1 MKRSSV
7 KAKAERAVRVVIP
20 FVLAQHQA
28 LVRNAIVAGLKRFFV
43 LVCGR
48 RSGKTLGA
56 VYMTVEYLTT
66 HPNSIGWWVAPTFP
80 LTRKGMRETIHF
92 LRQGRRDLVA
102 AVHRTERRI
111 EFVNGSF
118 LEFRSAHEP
127 DSQLVSEGLDWLVVD
142 EAALIGDPLI
152 WSQYLR
158 PALADRQGKALLI
171 TSPRGRNWLYELW
184 LRGQDPGDKEVV
196 SWRYSTGEGGFV
208 TAAELA
214 EIERTTPVRIWQ
226 QEYLAEFLGDGG
238 EVFRNVTTCSGPKGQ
253 PDEHTVI
260 GVDLAY
266 VRDFTVLWAMNSA
279 LEWIEVQRFQQLDWS
294 VQKVR
299 IVEMYRRLGAKRVL
313 IDVTGILGQG
323 AVAAELQRER
333 VNVEPVNF
341 TAENKRA
348 LVENLMTKF
357 DQAAIRIPDDPVISE
372 EFRAFT
378 YKAMP
383 SGRDRYEAPEGKH
396 DDAVMACALAAWG
409 QRHLAGRVP
418 GPKPEAELARMK
430 REILADIGSNNED
443 AWGS

>member
-1 MKRSSV
+1 MK
-7 KAKAERAVRVVIP
+7 VVQVLIP
-20 FVLAQHQA
+20 FVLAPHQA
-28 LVRNAIVAGLKRFFV
+28 KVRNAIVAGLKRFFV

-66 HPNSIGWWVAPTFP
+66 HPNTIGWWVAPTFP
-80 LTRKGMRETIHF
+80 LTRKGMRETVHF
-92 LRQGRRDLVA
+92 LRQGQKHLVA

-171 TSPRGRNWLYELW
+171 TSPRGLNWLYEFW
-184 LRGQDPGDKEVV
+184 LRGQDATDSEVA
-196 SWRYSTGEGGFV
+196 SWRYSTADCGFV
-208 TAAELA
+208 TASELA
-214 EIERTTPVRIWQ
+214 DIERTTPVRIWQ

-238 EVFRNVTTCSGPKGQ
+238 EVFRNVTACRGPKGE

-279 LEWIEVQRFQQLDWS
+279 LEWVEVQRFQQLDWS

-323 AVAAELQRER
+323 AVAAELSRER
-333 VNVEPVNF
+333 VQVEPVNF

-357 DQAAIRIPDDPVISE
+357 DQVAIRIPDDPVVSE

-383 SGRDRYEAPEGKH
+383 SGRDRYEASKGKH

-409 QRHLAGRVP
+409 QRHLAARP
-418 GPKPEAELARMK
+418 LPPKPEMPLQRMK
-430 REILADIGSNNED
+430 REIVEGVLRGTNDD
-443 AWGS
+443 AWGN